1 MSSAYETFKF
11 THGGREFIASLY
23 ADDTRETPWEHSE
36 GHGPVRYDTARSK
49 HEGERV
55 MGDVDRGGC
64 AWLYDVQAA
73 IALAHKDGWGV
84 GDDEIAALTKKH
96 GRAPTRG
103 EIVARAVEKDFDFL
117 RGWCND
123 DWHYCGVAV
132 QALDADG
139 KPMGDEFEHA
149 LWGIESNA
157 GDYLKEVAAELAGQ
171 VPAPPTFADEMQALA
186 KRMHAAADDAP
197 INADALR
204 AAADNLQQIAP
215 TLDKASQ

>member
-23 ADDTRETPWEHSE
+23 ADDTGGTPWEHSD
-36 GHGPVRYDTARSK
+36 GHGPVRHDTARSK
-49 HEGERV
+49 RAGERV

-96 GRAPTRG
+96 GRNPTKG
-103 EIVARAVEKDFDFL
+103 EIAARAVEKDFEFL
-117 RGWCND
+117 SGWCND

-132 QALDADG
+132 RAIDADG
-139 KPMGDEFEHA
+139 MVYGDEFENA

-157 GDYLKEVAAELAGQ
+157 GEYLKEVAAQLAGE
-171 VPAPPTFADEMQALA
+171 VAPAPTPADEMHALA
-186 KRMHAAADDAP
+186 KRMHARADAGG
-197 INADALR
+197 AGVDALR
-204 AAADNLQQIAP
+204 AAADQLQQMAAN
-215 TLDKASQ
+215 LE

>member
-1 MSSAYETFKF
+1 MSHAYETFKF
-11 THGGREFIASLY
+11 THNGRDFIASLY
-23 ADDTRETPWEHSE
+23 ADDTGEKPWEHSE

-49 HEGERV
+49 RAGERA
-55 MGDVDRGGC
+55 MSDVDRGGC

-84 GDDEIAALTKKH
+84 AEDEIAALTKKH
-96 GRAPTRG
+96 GRAPSKG
-103 EIVARAVEKDFDFL
+103 EIAARSVEKDFDFL

-132 QALDADG
+132 QAVDADG
-139 KPMGDEFEHA
+139 APIGDEFEHA

-157 GDYLKEVAAELAGQ
+157 GDYLKEVAAQLAEE
-171 VPAPPTFADEMQALA
+171 VDPLPTFADEIHALA
-186 KRMHAAADDAP
+186 KRMHNSADDAA

-204 AAADNLQQIAP
+204 AAADNLQQIAA
-215 TLDKASQ
+215 TLE